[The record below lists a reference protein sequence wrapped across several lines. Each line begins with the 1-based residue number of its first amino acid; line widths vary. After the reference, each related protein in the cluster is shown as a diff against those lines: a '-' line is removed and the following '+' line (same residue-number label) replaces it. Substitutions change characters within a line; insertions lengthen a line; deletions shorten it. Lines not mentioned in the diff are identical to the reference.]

1 MQPDNTLNFAA
12 QNQFLL
18 QILAS
23 STLVAGKLDERLI
36 MSHQKATLEQF

>member
-1 MQPDNTLNFAA
+1 MQAVYTLNFAA

-18 QILAS
+18 QILAL
-23 STLVAGKLDERLI
+23 STLVAGKLDKFLI